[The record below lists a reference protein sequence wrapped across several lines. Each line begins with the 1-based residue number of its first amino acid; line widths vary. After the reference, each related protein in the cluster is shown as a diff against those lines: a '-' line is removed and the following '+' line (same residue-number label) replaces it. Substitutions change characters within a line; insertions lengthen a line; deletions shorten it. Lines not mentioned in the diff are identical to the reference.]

1 MYLLFTTNDCSAVWE
16 LWACCHCS
24 ASNERIVPHTTK
36 ARKRSKFKIWRTVPD
51 EGILHHCKK
60 MKKNVSRT
68 VVIWRLSLSGFLSHA
83 GYTHPFQAF
92 SKVSSRYDIRF
103 RLFETCLF
111 KNVIAS
117 IYFFLVALGLHC
129 WAWTFLQLRGSG
141 TTICC
146 SAWLLWLQDT
156 GSRHAGLLAAAPP
169 LESMGSAV
177 VAHVLNWPMA
187 CGIFSDQGSNPRPLH
202 WQVGSYL
209 LHYQGIPSD
218 ASVFFLSSLLQLLL
232 DHPLRSLRS
241 TTV

>member
-1 MYLLFTTNDCSAVWE
+1 MIARLSGSFGLAAIAQHQMKGSY
-16 LWACCHCS
+16 
-24 ASNERIVPHTTK
+24 HTPP
-36 ARKRSKFKIWRTVPD
+36 RPGRDQSSKFEEQFLMKAYCTTV
-51 EGILHHCKK
+51 KK
-60 MKKNVSRT
+60 WKKNVSRT

-117 IYFFLVALGLHC
+117 IYFFLVALGLHY

-218 ASVFFLSSLLQLLL
+218 ASFFFLSSLLQLLL